1 MRKSRSSSST
11 PWSQLLSLEP
21 GSGIQTTGVLRWFA
35 AGMLSAVLIFASA
48 CSSGTATQATK
59 AGLRYEVSTRL
70 ADSSVLGRAPTIIAT
85 LVVTNVADTTQRL
98 DWIDCPTG
106 GPVWVRAY
114 RMPGDRKLVWDAN
127 LAYPGIQ
134 CLLVGRYRDLLP
146 GAQWQ
151 YNLPV
156 RVSEVLGDS
165 LPAGTYSF
173 TVSASS
179 LSPAYREEL
188 PAGQLTLVR

>member
-1 MRKSRSSSST
+1 
-11 PWSQLLSLEP
+11 
-21 GSGIQTTGVLRWFA
+21 
-35 AGMLSAVLIFASA
+35 MLSAVLISAPA
-48 CSSGTATQATK
+48 CSSGTATQATRV
-59 AGLRYEVSTRL
+59 GLRYEVSTRL

-98 DWIDCPTG
+98 EWGDCFTG

-114 RMPGDRKLVWDAN
+114 RAPGDRKLVWDAN
-127 LAYPGIQ
+127 RAYPGIY
-134 CLLVGRYRDLLP
+134 CLLVGHYRYLLP
-146 GAQWQ
+146 GGQWQ

-173 TVSASS
+173 TISASS
-179 LSPAYREEL
+179 LSPANREEL